1 VSVRAILEIA
11 RLTWLEAQR
20 RRISLAALLGGIAFL
35 LVFAIAVHFIHP
47 APIHRGAVSHLQ
59 VRMHLQFLTLAGLYA
74 VNVLV
79 AAVAILLPLDTLSG
93 EIASGVMQTL
103 ASKPIPRA
111 AIVLGKALAYW
122 LMLAVYVVIMVG
134 GVVLTMRWLAG
145 FAQAHVPAAMA
156 LMLLEATVL
165 LAIVIAGGVHVSTV
179 ANGIIAFAFYA
190 VAFVGGWIE
199 QIGVALG
206 SADARYVGTV
216 ISLISPT
223 DALWR
228 LALSVL
234 EPPVMAQVMM
244 TPLTPL
250 SVPTTAMVWWAAA
263 FAAAALTV
271 AVLGFQR
278 RAL

>member
-1 VSVRAILEIA
+1 MMRGILEIA
-11 RLTWLEAQR
+11 RLTWLEARR
-20 RRISLAALLGGIAFL
+20 RRIALAALLGGGAFL
-35 LVFAIAVHFIHP
+35 VVFGAAVHFIHP
-47 APIHRGAVSHLQ
+47 APIQGGAALRLQEAIHLQ
-59 VRMHLQFLTLAGLYA
+59 LLALAGLYA

-93 EIASGVMQTL
+93 EIASGLMQTL

-122 LMLAVYVVIMVG
+122 LMLAAFVVIMVG
-134 GVVLTMRWLAG
+134 GVVLIMRWGAG
-145 FAQAHVPAAMA
+145 FTQSHVLVAMA
-156 LMLLEATVL
+156 LMFLEATVL
-165 LAIVIAGGVHVSTV
+165 LTIVIAGGVRVSTV
-179 ANGIIAFAFYA
+179 ANGIMAFAFYA

-206 SADARYVGTV
+206 STAARYVGTV

-228 LALSVL
+228 LAEHVL
-234 EPPVMAQVMM
+234 EPPVMAQVMR

-263 FAAAALTV
+263 FATV
-271 AVLGFQR
+271 ALFVAVVGFQR

>member
-1 VSVRAILEIA
+1 MTLAGILEIA

-20 RRISLAALLGGIAFL
+20 RRISLAALLGGVAFL
-35 LVFAIAVHFIHP
+35 VVFGAAVHFVHP
-47 APIHRGAVSHLQ
+47 APIYRGAALALQ
-59 VRMHLQFLTLAGLYA
+59 ERTRLQFLTLAGLYA
-74 VNVLV
+74 GNVLV

-93 EIASGVMQTL
+93 EIASGVIQTL

-122 LMLAVYVVIMVG
+122 LMLAVFVMIMVG
-134 GVVLTMRWLAG
+134 GVVLTMRWGAG
-145 FAQAHVPAAMA
+145 FSQSHVLVAMA
-156 LMLLEATVL
+156 LMFLEATVL
-165 LAIVIAGGVHVSTV
+165 LAVVIAGGVHVSTV
-179 ANGIIAFAFYA
+179 ANGIMAFAFYA

-206 SADARYVGTV
+206 STDARYVGTV

-228 LALSVL
+228 LAEHVL
-234 EPPVMAQVMM
+234 EPPVMAQVMR

-263 FAAAALTV
+263 FATAALFV
-271 AVLGFQR
+271 AVVGFQR

>member
-1 VSVRAILEIA
+1 VTVRGILEIA
-11 RLTWLEAQR
+11 RLTWLDAGR
-20 RRISLAALLGGIAFL
+20 RRISLAALLGGLAFL
-35 LVFAIAVHFIHP
+35 VVFGTAVHFIHP
-47 APIHRGAVSHLQ
+47 APGYPRAGLHLQ
-59 VRMHLQFLTLAGLYA
+59 ERIRLQFLTLAGLYA

-79 AAVAILLPLDTLSG
+79 AAIAILLPLDTLSG

-122 LMLAVYVVIMVG
+122 LMLAAYVVIMVG
-134 GVVLTMRWLAG
+134 GVVLIMRWGAG
-145 FAQAHVPAAMA
+145 FSQAHVLVAMA
-156 LMLLEATVL
+156 LMFLEASVL

-179 ANGIIAFAFYA
+179 ANGIMAFAFYA

-228 LALSVL
+228 LAEHVL
-234 EPPVMAQVMM
+234 EPPVMAQVMR

-263 FAAAALTV
+263 FAVGALCLAV
-271 AVLGFQR
+271 AGFQKR
-278 RAL
+278 TL

>member
-1 VSVRAILEIA
+1 MVRGILEIA
-11 RLTWLEAQR
+11 RLTWLEARR
-20 RRISLAALLGGIAFL
+20 RRISLAALSGGLAFL
-35 LVFAIAVHFIHP
+35 LVFGIAVHFIHP
-47 APIHRGAVSHLQ
+47 APLYRGPALRLQERIHLQ
-59 VRMHLQFLTLAGLYA
+59 LLSLAGLYA
-74 VNVLV
+74 VNFLV
-79 AAVAILLPLDTLSG
+79 AAIAILLPLDTLSG
-93 EIASGVMQTL
+93 EIGSGVMQTL
-103 ASKPIPRA
+103 ASKPISRA

-122 LMLAVYVVIMVG
+122 AMLAAFVVMMVG
-134 GVVLTMRWLAG
+134 GVFLTLRWGAG
-145 FAQAHVPAAMA
+145 FSHGHVGVAMA

-179 ANGIIAFAFYA
+179 ANGILGFAFYA

-228 LALSVL
+228 LAEHVL
-234 EPPVMAQVMM
+234 EPPAMAQVMR
-244 TPLTPL
+244 TPFTPL
-250 SVPTTAMVWWAAA
+250 SVPTVAMVWWAVA
-263 FAAAALTV
+263 FAAGALSIAV
-271 AVLGFQR
+271 AGFRR